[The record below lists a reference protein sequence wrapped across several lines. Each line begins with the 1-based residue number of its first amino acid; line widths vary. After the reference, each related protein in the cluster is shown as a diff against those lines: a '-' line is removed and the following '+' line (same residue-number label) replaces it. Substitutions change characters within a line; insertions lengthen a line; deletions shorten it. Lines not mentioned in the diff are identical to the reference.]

1 MNPTFELG
9 FIGAGNMAE
18 AMARGA
24 IRTAIAPAASII
36 ASDPNPSRRQ
46 LFESLGMR
54 VSERNEAIVRG
65 ARVVVLATK
74 PQMWRA
80 ALQDCASAFDG
91 EQLVITIMAGV
102 STASIE
108 SALPGPA
115 PRIVRAMPNLP
126 MQLGAGMAGLCGG
139 KHARAEDVAYAK
151 RLFDAGG
158 ATVVLNDENLLHAVT
173 AVSGSGPAYFYL
185 FTEALIKAGKIAGL
199 SADDADRLAKQTCL
213 GAARMMLETVDPP
226 ATLRER
232 VTSPNGT
239 TFAALESLRKDGVFD
254 EIVEAVLAADRR
266 SRELGA

>member
-1 MNPTFELG
+1 MTRAFELG

-24 IRTAIAPAASII
+24 IRSGLASARAII
-36 ASDPNPSRRQ
+36 ASDPSPARRQ
-46 LFESLGMR
+46 LFESFG
-54 VSERNEAIVRG
+54 VTVHERNEEVLG
-65 ARVVVLATK
+65 DARVIVLATK

-80 ALQDCASAFDG
+80 ALQDCAVRFATD
-91 EQLVITIMAGV
+91 QLAITIMAGV

-108 SALPGPA
+108 AVLPGPA
-115 PRIVRAMPNLP
+115 PRVVRAMPNLP
-126 MQLGAGMAGLCGG
+126 MQLGAGMAGVCGG
-139 KHARAEDVAYAK
+139 KHATPEDVEFAR

-158 ATVVLNDENLLHAVT
+158 ATVVLENENLLHAVT
-173 AVSGSGPAYFYL
+173 AVSGSGPAYFYF
-185 FTEALIKAGKIAGL
+185 FTEALIAAGTRAGL
-199 SADDADRLAKQTCL
+199 PPEQAGQLARQTCL
-213 GAARMMLETVDPP
+213 GAARMMLENGESP

-254 EIVEAVLAADRR
+254 EIVAAVLAADRR